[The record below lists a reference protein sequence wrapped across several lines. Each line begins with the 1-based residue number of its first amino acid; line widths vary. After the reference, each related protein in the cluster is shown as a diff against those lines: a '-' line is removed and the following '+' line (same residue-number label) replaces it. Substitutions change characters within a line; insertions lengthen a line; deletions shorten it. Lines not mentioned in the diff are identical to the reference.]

1 MKKKLSVFLA
11 AVMFMSGCNSSEMSS
26 DPSSDII
33 GEGNTSLTES
43 ADGSSRSAS
52 YAESDVSS
60 AETSGQ
66 ASGETSVPELPDDNG
81 SPFAAYYN
89 NYIKETGY
97 LPYGVL
103 IDDINGDGRDEM
115 VMQLYS
121 SGYMDILYIKNGE
134 LKVINCPVMSEW
146 GNTWYDESKNR
157 IINQYF
163 YGHTQGTAGAYEY
176 NVYDW
181 NGEDYILTMHLNRQ
195 AGYFEREADGVT
207 PTDNFI
213 DGQSYLNGE
222 AITNEKFEELLGELK
237 EHPTSEDLF
246 EVVKSGSEIF
256 KPDEEQAEKYKAYLD
271 EKLYNADMTIQAAQA
286 ALPQMNF
293 CEIDHHFSNADLLQ
307 PKPQNIRAAK
317 LDLDDK
323 EAAKPLDKGIE
334 KIALDHLRASKRY
347 LKTAE
352 ALKKSQGRYTVGGTI
367 ADAETNDNFEP
378 VISVRKSYSLDFDG
392 NGKDEH
398 FVILRYLDLAP
409 EFVPYETDCC
419 VYVSDKGTALLLIRK
434 SVELT
439 MDIIRGDGICHI
451 AFEAGCNDTTS
462 FFKIYSVKNGKP
474 CVELEEWKAL
484 SVSNGEIILTNQMN
498 RYCAAYD
505 LDAEKYVL
513 YSFGT

>member
-1 MKKKLSVFLA
+1 MKMKKKLPFLLA
-11 AVMFMSGCNSSEMSS
+11 AVMFISGCNSSEISS
-26 DPSSDII
+26 DKID
-33 GEGNTSLTES
+33 EGSTSLTES
-43 ADGSSRSAS
+43 ADGSSRSVS
-52 YAESDVSS
+52 DAESDVSS
-60 AETSGQ
+60 AETSEN
-66 ASGETSVPELPDDNG
+66 ASGETSVPEAPADSG
-81 SPFAAYYN
+81 SPFAEYYN
-89 NYIKETGY
+89 SYIKENEY
-97 LPYGVL
+97 PPYGVL

-115 VMQLYS
+115 VMQLYP

-146 GNTWYDESKNR
+146 GNTWYDKSKNR

-163 YGHTQGTAGAYEY
+163 YGHTEGTAGAYEY

-181 NGEDYILTMHLNRQ
+181 NGEDYIPTMHLKREP
-195 AGYFEREADGVT
+195 GYFEREADGVT

-213 DGQSYLNGE
+213 YGQAYLNDE
-222 AITNEKFEELLGELK
+222 EITNEKFEELFKELK
-237 EHPTSEDLF
+237 RHPAPEDLF
-246 EVVKSGSEIF
+246 EVVKSGNEIF
-256 KPDEEQAEKYKAYLD
+256 EPDEEQAEKYRAYLD
-271 EKLYNADMTIQAAQA
+271 EKLYNADMTIRSAQA

-293 CEIDHHFSNADLLQ
+293 CEIDHHFSSVDLL
-307 PKPQNIRAAK
+307 PLKPQNIRAAK
-317 LDLDDK
+317 LDPDDK

-334 KIALDHLRASKRY
+334 KIALDHIRASEGY

-352 ALKKSQGRYTVGGTI
+352 ALKRSQGRYILGGTV
-367 ADAETNDNFEP
+367 AVAETNENYEP

-419 VYVSDKGTALLLIRK
+419 VYVSDKGKAELLIPK

-439 MDIIRGDGICHI
+439 MEIIRGDGICHI
-451 AFEAGCNDTTS
+451 AFEAGCNNATS
-462 FFKIYSVKNGKP
+462 FFRIYSVKNAKP
-474 CVELEEWKAL
+474 CTELEEWKAL
-484 SVSNGEIILTNQMN
+484 SVGNGEIILTNQVN

-513 YSFGT
+513 YSFDT